1 MGINATYDLILP
13 HTVHWSMLMEVG
25 QVILDTFPNVFKNC
39 DPSPLQVQ
47 KSNRMKYDTQTK
59 LVSYDLAHTR

>member
-1 MGINATYDLILP
+1 MGINATYDPLHHSQFHL
-13 HTVHWSMLMEVG
+13 SMLMEVG
-25 QVILDTFPNVFKNC
+25 QLILYAFQNGSKNH

-59 LVSYDLAHTR
+59 MVSYDLAHTG